1 MKTGETVTDL
11 GLYTSECCSVD
22 FIFDTGDRFLNCP
35 ECNSSCL
42 WELEE
47 EIVPQDE
54 LWTIGGMA
62 A

>member
-1 MKTGETVTDL
+1 MKTDETVTDL
-11 GLYTSECCSVD
+11 GLYSSECCGGEG
-22 FIFDTGDRFLNCP
+22 IFDTGDRFLNCP
-35 ECNSSCL
+35 QCGGFCL
-42 WELEE
+42 WELKE